1 MMKSLVA
8 LLAATAAALSPAW
21 AAPPPPNAFAQR
33 ILKLDP
39 ARQKAVLRQAITNDG
54 ERCGHIGDTSRV
66 PPYKNLAGWS
76 ARCTPGGDYLIF
88 VGPDGS
94 AQVRRCEDARKLKLP
109 GCPPPEPPAKK
120 PARK

>member
-1 MMKSLVA
+1 MKSLVA
-8 LLAATAAALSPAW
+8 LLAAAAALSPAW
-21 AAPPPPNAFAQR
+21 AAPPPNAFAQR

-39 ARQKAVLRQAITNDG
+39 ARQKGVLRQAITNDG
-54 ERCGHIGDTSRV
+54 ERCGQIGDTGRV
-66 PPYKNLAGWS
+66 PPYKNLAGWH

-94 AQVRRCEDARKLKLP
+94 AQVRRCEEARKLNLP

-120 PARK
+120 SAKK